1 MTQPNARATVA
12 VSPQARVQPAS
23 TVATDLAAP
32 VLYIHGSLRHRPA
45 VRDRLQCLGSQV
57 AIASDLADGMRLV
70 NERRFELILIDLA
83 DDRGAL
89 ASIRMLRAANPN
101 VPLAGIVDP
110 TRPATAAEALRA
122 GLAEVMPWPFDEH
135 DVTAMIANTRD
146 RQAIDADQLAG
157 RGSTGGVFAQSPVMR
172 QVLDAVRGAAATR
185 RGLFIV
191 GEPGTGRE
199 VVARTIHAQSAGTRE
214 AFVSVDCASS
224 PAELERELFGAVLE
238 RPEDGWPVG
247 AERLSAD
254 SAVCRSNHGTLFL
267 SNLTEAPA
275 RIQMRLA
282 RVLRDGEACVGDT
295 GAVTELDVRPIAAVE
310 PDMDAAVHDGRLRR
324 ELFDRFP
331 LSRLDVPPLR
341 GRRDDI
347 PLLSAHF
354 ANNICDKLNVPAKG
368 FSRAALALL
377 SALPWH
383 GNAHELHDLVEALV
397 RAVTRPVIQLDD
409 VLDHA
414 RLDGM
419 STRIDHDHGL
429 SLRDAKARFEREC
442 ISAVLIRHHG
452 RVGEAAKALGIQRTN
467 LYRKVRQLN
476 VARSLLSA
484 RR

>member
-1 MTQPNARATVA
+1 M
-12 VSPQARVQPAS
+12 
-23 TVATDLAAP
+23 
-32 VLYIHGSLRHRPA
+32 
-45 VRDRLQCLGSQV
+45 
-57 AIASDLADGMRLV
+57 
-70 NERRFELILIDLA
+70 
-83 DDRGAL
+83 
-89 ASIRMLRAANPN
+89 
-101 VPLAGIVDP
+101 
-110 TRPATAAEALRA
+110 
-122 GLAEVMPWPFDEH
+122 
-135 DVTAMIANTRD
+135 
-146 RQAIDADQLAG
+146 
-157 RGSTGGVFAQSPVMR
+157 
-172 QVLDAVRGAAATR
+172 
-185 RGLFIV
+185 
-191 GEPGTGRE
+191 
-199 VVARTIHAQSAGTRE
+199 
-214 AFVSVDCASS
+214 
-224 PAELERELFGAVLE
+224 
-238 RPEDGWPVG
+238 
-247 AERLSAD
+247 
-254 SAVCRSNHGTLFL
+254 
-267 SNLTEAPA
+267 EAPA

-282 RVLRDGEACVGDT
+282 RVLRDGEANVGDT
-295 GAVTELDVRPIAAVE
+295 STVTELDVRPIAAVE
-310 PDMDAAVHDGRLRR
+310 PDIDAAVQDGRLRR

-354 ANNICDKLNVPAKG
+354 ANNICDKLNVPAKS

-383 GNAHELHDLVEALV
+383 GNAHELHDLVEVLD

-419 STRIDHDHGL
+419 STRIDHGL

-442 ISAVLIRHHG
+442 VSAVLIRHHG